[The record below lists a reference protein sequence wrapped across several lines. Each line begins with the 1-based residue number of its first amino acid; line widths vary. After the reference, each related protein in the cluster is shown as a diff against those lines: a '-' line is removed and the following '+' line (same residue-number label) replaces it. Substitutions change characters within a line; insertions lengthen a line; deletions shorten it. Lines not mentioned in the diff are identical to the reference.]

1 MLSLCFLR
9 VEGVKAECFNP
20 PEEKSTVCVGY
31 SLSQRVAQEHTQIL
45 PSLLLQKQRV
55 SRTRTVTFPG
65 QQSSGFAKSSAEP
78 GLAATAA
85 SVGSTGEGTA
95 CLGGG
100 QRDSGGTPRDT
111 TGTVPSPRLEQ
122 DLALRCGCHLGCAAF

>member
-1 MLSLCFLR
+1 M
-9 VEGVKAECFNP
+9 KAECFNP

-100 QRDSGGTPRDT
+100 QRESGGTPRDT
-111 TGTVPSPRLEQ
+111 TGTVPSQRLEQ

>member
-1 MLSLCFLR
+1 M
-9 VEGVKAECFNP
+9 KAECFNP

-100 QRDSGGTPRDT
+100 TEGVRWDTQGHNRDCPFSKVGARFG
-111 TGTVPSPRLEQ
+111 
-122 DLALRCGCHLGCAAF
+122 LALRVPPRLRCFLGTVARL